1 MEVSPRTKPVSLNPI
16 NSDIKYSQPT
26 HSFAVITLRDS
37 LTFLR
42 KIYKKKKA
50 KFRTTIMLN
59 PTLNY

>member
-42 KIYKKKKA
+42 KIYKKKK
-50 KFRTTIMLN
+50 KSKIQN
-59 PTLNY
+59 HHNVKSNS